1 MKKTYLKPETE
12 CLDIKFDAILLGV
25 SNDTNADSSQP
36 VLSKDRIF
44 MDLEDEDFE

>member
-25 SNDTNADSSQP
+25 SNDTKADP
-36 VLSKDRIF
+36 TNDVLSKDRIF

>member
-12 CLDIKFDAILLGV
+12 CLDIKFDAIMMSV
-25 SNDTNADSSQP
+25 SETPADSSKP